1 MRTSLSKK
9 IFSTLS
15 AGNSSLVLGIL
26 GPFGLLLTAVLSS
39 NLLSV
44 SAAAQDS
51 RSRLAPNAD
60 VQMDSLASRVA
71 VQIRLSK
78 IDPENTKVFVFDFSN
93 AVDKEFSK
101 LGGLL
106 ADRFSTAL
114 RNQADGFV
122 VLDRQLLTAYLK
134 DNWIDQKAIQ
144 SNGIALALARSMGA
158 TAVVRGDLEQE
169 PDHQLRLALRL
180 EGFGPAWSAESL
192 FALTGEM
199 QALFEEPLPT
209 FMRTSPIPA
218 EPGVLIPGLDGVGIP
233 ECIYCP
239 PPLYDDDARAA
250 KYQGTIELS
259 VVVTPDGRSDSI
271 LVLKGA
277 PFLLNKQAVEAVQK
291 WKFKPAEKDGKP
303 VRVRVPIEITLRVN

>member
-1 MRTSLSKK
+1 MWTSSLEKT
-9 IFSTLS
+9 FSTLR
-15 AGNSSLVLGIL
+15 AGNSSWAL
-26 GPFGLLLTAVLSS
+26 GPFSFLLTAALSGT
-39 NLLSV
+39 LLSV

-51 RSRLAPNAD
+51 ASRSASPNAEA
-60 VQMDSLASRVA
+60 QLDSLASRVA
-71 VQIRLSK
+71 GQIRQSK
-78 IDPENTKVFVFDFSN
+78 IDPENTKVFVFDFPN

-106 ADRFSTAL
+106 ADHFSTAL

-122 VLDRQLLTAYLK
+122 VLDRPLLTAYLK

-169 PDHQLRLALRL
+169 PDHQLQLTLRL
-180 EGFGPAWSAESL
+180 EGFGPAWSAGSL
-192 FALTGEM
+192 LTLTGEM
-199 QALFEEPLPT
+199 QALFREPLPT

-218 EPGVLIPGLDGVGIP
+218 EPGVLIPGMDGVGIP
-233 ECIYCP
+233 ACIYCP

-271 LVLKGA
+271 LVLQGA

>member
-1 MRTSLSKK
+1 MWASLLKK
-9 IFSTLS
+9 TFSDLCP
-15 AGNSSLVLGIL
+15 GNSSLVLGR
-26 GPFGLLLTAVLSS
+26 FGLLLTAVLAG
-39 NLLSV
+39 NLFCV

-51 RSRLAPNAD
+51 ASRLAPNREA
-60 VQMDSLASRVA
+60 QMDSLASRVA
-71 VQIRLSK
+71 AQIRQSK
-78 IDPENTKVFVFDFSN
+78 IDPENTRVFVFDFSN
-93 AVDKEFSK
+93 AVDKEFSQ
-101 LGGLL
+101 LGRLL

-114 RNQADGFV
+114 GNQADGFV

-134 DNWIDQKAIQ
+134 DNWIDQKEIQ

-158 TAVVRGDLEQE
+158 TGVVRGDLEE
-169 PDHQLRLALRL
+169 DPDHQLLLTLRL
-180 EGFGPAWSAESL
+180 EGFGPAWSAGSL
-192 FALTGEM
+192 LTLTGEM
-199 QALFEEPLPT
+199 QAQLKEPLPT
-209 FMRTSPIPA
+209 FMRASAIPA

-239 PPLYDDDARAA
+239 PPLYDDAARAA

-259 VVVTPDGRSDSI
+259 VVVTSDGRSDSI

-277 PFLLNKQAVEAVQK
+277 PFLLNQQAIEAVQK

>member
-1 MRTSLSKK
+1 MRASLPKK
-9 IFSTLS
+9 SSFVVCLGRAFRAVGPLS
-15 AGNSSLVLGIL
+15 ALIIAVMLVS
-26 GPFGLLLTAVLSS
+26 VLIPSIAARDEAPA
-39 NLLSV
+39 LPR
-44 SAAAQDS
+44 AAQE
-51 RSRLAPNAD
+51 
-60 VQMDSLASRVA
+60 QMDSLASRVA
-71 VQIRLSK
+71 EEIRQSK

-106 ADRFSTAL
+106 ADHFSAAL

-122 VLDRQLLTAYLK
+122 VLDRPLLTAYLK

-169 PDHQLRLALRL
+169 PDHQLQLTLRL
-180 EGFGPAWSAESL
+180 EGFGPAWSAGSL
-192 FALTGEM
+192 LTLTGEM
-199 QALFEEPLPT
+199 QALFREPLPT
-209 FMRTSPIPA
+209 FMRTSPLPT

-233 ECIYCP
+233 ACIYCP

-271 LVLKGA
+271 LVLQGA

>member
-1 MRTSLSKK
+1 MWASLLKK
-9 IFSTLS
+9 TFANPC
-15 AGNSSLVLGIL
+15 AGNSYLVLGPL
-26 GPFGLLLTAVLSS
+26 GLLLTAVLCC

-51 RSRLAPNAD
+51 ASRLAPNAET
-60 VQMDSLASRVA
+60 QMDSLASRVA
-71 VQIRLSK
+71 GQIRQSK

-93 AVDKEFSK
+93 AIDKEFSK
-101 LGGLL
+101 LGRVL

-114 RNQADGFV
+114 RNQEDGFV

-158 TAVVRGDLEQE
+158 TAVVRGDLQEE
-169 PDHQLRLALRL
+169 PDHQLLLTLRL
-180 EGFGPAWSAESL
+180 EGFGPAWSAGSL
-192 FALTGEM
+192 LTLTGEM
-199 QALFEEPLPT
+199 QVLFKEPLST

-303 VRVRVPIEITLRVN
+303 VRVRVPVEITLRLN

>member
-1 MRTSLSKK
+1 MRTSLPKR
-9 IFSTLS
+9 IFPTLS
-15 AGNSSLVLGIL
+15 AGNSSLVLGS
-26 GPFGLLLTAVLSS
+26 FGLLLTAVLSS
-39 NLLSV
+39 SLLSV
-44 SAAAQDS
+44 AAAAQDS
-51 RSRLAPNAD
+51 RSRLADPD
-60 VQMDSLASRVA
+60 VQLDSLASRVA
-71 VQIRLSK
+71 GQIRQSK
-78 IDPENTKVFVFDFSN
+78 IDPENTKVFVFDFSK
-93 AVDKEFSK
+93 AADQEFSK

-259 VVVTPDGRSDSI
+259 VVVTPDGRCDSI
-271 LVLKGA
+271 LVLQGA

>member
-1 MRTSLSKK
+1 MWASLLKKTSSNPW
-9 IFSTLS
+9 
-15 AGNSSLVLGIL
+15 AGNSSLGL
-26 GPFGLLLTAVLSS
+26 GPFGLLLTVVLSC

-44 SAAAQDS
+44 PAAAQDS
-51 RSRLAPNAD
+51 RFRLAPDAEA
-60 VQMDSLASRVA
+60 QMDSLASRVA
-71 VQIRLSK
+71 GQIRQSK

-101 LGGLL
+101 LGRLL
-106 ADRFSTAL
+106 ADRISTAL

-122 VLDRQLLTAYLK
+122 VLDRQLLTGYLH

-158 TAVVRGDLEQE
+158 TAVVRGDLQE
-169 PDHQLRLALRL
+169 DPDHQLLLTLRL
-180 EGFGPAWSAESL
+180 EGFGPAWSAGSL
-192 FALTGEM
+192 LTLTHEM
-199 QALFEEPLPT
+199 QALLEEPLPT

-218 EPGVLIPGLDGVGIP
+218 EPGVLIAGLDGAGIP

-259 VVVTPDGRSDSI
+259 VVVTPEGRADSI
-271 LVLKGA
+271 LVLQGA

-303 VRVRVPIEITLRVN
+303 VPVRVPIEITLRLN

>member
-1 MRTSLSKK
+1 LLKK
-9 IFSTLS
+9 TFSRLC
-15 AGNSSLVLGIL
+15 AGNCSLVF
-26 GPFGLLLTAVLSS
+26 GPFSLLWAAVLAG

-44 SAAAQDS
+44 PPAPQDS
-51 RSRLAPNAD
+51 RSRLAPNAEA
-60 VQMDSLASRVA
+60 QMDSLASRVA
-71 VQIRLSK
+71 GQIRQSK
-78 IDPENTKVFVFDFSN
+78 IDPENTRVFVFDFSN

-101 LGGLL
+101 LGRLL
-106 ADRFSTAL
+106 AERFSTAL
-114 RNQADGFV
+114 LNQADGFV

-134 DNWIDQKAIQ
+134 DNWIDQKEIQ

-158 TAVVRGDLEQE
+158 TGVVRGDLGQG
-169 PDHQLRLALRL
+169 PDHQLLLTLRL
-180 EGFGPAWSAESL
+180 EGFGPAWSDKSL
-192 FALTGEM
+192 LTLTGEM
-199 QALFEEPLPT
+199 QALLEEPLPT
-209 FMRTSPIPA
+209 FTRASAIPG

-233 ECIYCP
+233 VCIYCP

-277 PFLLNKQAVEAVQK
+277 PFLLNKQAIEAVQR
-291 WKFKPAEKDGKP
+291 WKFKPAEKDGKA

>member
-1 MRTSLSKK
+1 M
-9 IFSTLS
+9 
-15 AGNSSLVLGIL
+15 N
-26 GPFGLLLTAVLSS
+26 
-39 NLLSV
+39 
-44 SAAAQDS
+44 
-51 RSRLAPNAD
+51 
-60 VQMDSLASRVA
+60 SLASRVA
-71 VQIRLSK
+71 GQIRQSK

-106 ADRFSTAL
+106 ADHFSTAL

-122 VLDRQLLTAYLK
+122 VLDRPLLTAYLK

-169 PDHQLRLALRL
+169 PDHQLQLTLRL
-180 EGFGPAWSAESL
+180 EGFGPAWSAGSL
-192 FALTGEM
+192 LTLTGEM
-199 QALFEEPLPT
+199 QALFREPLPT

-218 EPGVLIPGLDGVGIP
+218 EPGVLIPGMDGVGIP
-233 ECIYCP
+233 ACIYCP

-271 LVLKGA
+271 LVLQGA

>member
-1 MRTSLSKK
+1 MWTSLLKK
-9 IFSTLS
+9 TFSTLR
-15 AGNSSLVLGIL
+15 AGNSSWAL
-26 GPFGLLLTAVLSS
+26 GPFSFLLTAALSGT
-39 NLLSV
+39 LLTFA
-44 SAAAQDS
+44 AAAQDS
-51 RSRLAPNAD
+51 ASRLAPNAED
-60 VQMDSLASRVA
+60 KMDALASRVA
-71 VQIRLSK
+71 GQIRQSK

-114 RNQADGFV
+114 RKQADGFV

-134 DNWIDQKAIQ
+134 DNWIDQKEIQ
-144 SNGIALALARSMGA
+144 SNGTALALARSLGA
-158 TAVVRGDLEQE
+158 TGVVRGALEQN
-169 PDHQLRLALRL
+169 PDHQFLLTLRL
-180 EGFGPAWSAESL
+180 EGFGPAWSDKSL
-192 FALTGEM
+192 LTLTREM
-199 QALFEEPLPT
+199 PALFEEPLPT
-209 FMRTSPIPA
+209 FTRAAAIPP
-218 EPGVLIPGLDGVGIP
+218 EPGVLIAGLDGVGIP
-233 ECIYCP
+233 ECIYCA
-239 PPLYDDDARAA
+239 PPLDDAAARAA

-259 VVVTPDGRSDSI
+259 VVVTPEGRSDSI

>member
-1 MRTSLSKK
+1 MLKK
-9 IFSTLS
+9 TFSGPC
-15 AGNSSLVLGIL
+15 AGNWSLVLG
-26 GPFGLLLTAVLSS
+26 PFGILLTALLAG

-44 SAAAQDS
+44 STAAQDS
-51 RSRLAPNAD
+51 VSRLAPNAEA
-60 VQMDSLASRVA
+60 QIDSLASRVA
-71 VQIRLSK
+71 AQIRQSK

-93 AVDKEFSK
+93 TVDKEFSK
-101 LGGLL
+101 LGRLL

-134 DNWIDQKAIQ
+134 DNWIDQKEIQ

-158 TAVVRGDLEQE
+158 TGVVRGGLEE
-169 PDHQLRLALRL
+169 DPDHQALLTLSL
-180 EGFGPAWSAESL
+180 EGSGPAWSAGSL
-192 FALTGEM
+192 LPLTEDM
-199 QALFEEPLPT
+199 QALLKEPLPT
-209 FMRTSPIPA
+209 FLRASPIPG
-218 EPGVLIPGLDGVGIP
+218 EPGVLVPGLDGVGTP

-239 PPLYDDDARAA
+239 APLYDDAARAA

>member
-1 MRTSLSKK
+1 MWASLLKK
-9 IFSTLS
+9 TLSTLG
-15 AGNSSLVLGIL
+15 AGNSSLVLR
-26 GPFGLLLTAVLSS
+26 PFGLLLTAVLSA
-39 NLLSV
+39 NLLSI

-51 RSRLAPNAD
+51 ASRLAPPNAEA
-60 VQMDSLASRVA
+60 QMDSLASRVA
-71 VQIRLSK
+71 GQIRQSK

-101 LGGLL
+101 LGRLL
-106 ADRFSTAL
+106 ADHFSAAL

-158 TAVVRGDLEQE
+158 TAVVRGDLKEQ
-169 PDHQLRLALRL
+169 PDHQFLLTLRL

-192 FALTGEM
+192 LTLTGEM
-199 QALFEEPLPT
+199 QALFREPLPT
-209 FMRTSPIPA
+209 FMRSSPIPA

-271 LVLKGA
+271 LVLQGA

>member
-1 MRTSLSKK
+1 MWASLLKK
-9 IFSTLS
+9 TFSNLRP
-15 AGNSSLVLGIL
+15 GHSSLVL
-26 GPFGLLLTAVLSS
+26 GPFGLLWTAVLACS
-39 NLLSV
+39 LLSA

-51 RSRLAPNAD
+51 ATRLAPNAEA
-60 VQMDSLASRVA
+60 QMDSLASRVA
-71 VQIRLSK
+71 GQIRQSK

-93 AVDKEFSK
+93 AVDKEFSE
-101 LGGLL
+101 LGRLL

-114 RNQADGFV
+114 ANQADGFV

-134 DNWIDQKAIQ
+134 DNWIDQREIQ

-158 TAVVRGDLEQE
+158 TGVVRGNLEE
-169 PDHQLRLALRL
+169 DPDHQLLLTLRL
-180 EGFGPAWSAESL
+180 EGFGPAWSAGSL
-192 FALTGEM
+192 LTLTGEM

-209 FMRTSPIPA
+209 FMRASPIPA
-218 EPGVLIPGLDGVGIP
+218 EPGMLIPGLDGVGIP

-277 PFLLNKQAVEAVQK
+277 PFLLNKQAIEAVQK

>member
-1 MRTSLSKK
+1 MRTSLLKK
-9 IFSTLS
+9 TFSTLC
-15 AGNSSLVLGIL
+15 AGNSPLVLL
-26 GPFGLLLTAVLSS
+26 PFRFLLTAVLCS

-51 RSRLAPNAD
+51 RSPLTTNAET
-60 VQMDSLASRVA
+60 QMDSLASRVA
-71 VQIRLSK
+71 GQIRQSK

-106 ADRFSTAL
+106 ADRFSAAL
-114 RNQADGFV
+114 GNRADGFV

-169 PDHQLRLALRL
+169 PDHQLRLTLRL
-180 EGFGPAWSAESL
+180 EGFGPAWSAGSV

-218 EPGVLIPGLDGVGIP
+218 EPGVLIPGLDGVGVP

-277 PFLLNKQAVEAVQK
+277 PFLLNKQAVEAVLK

>member
-1 MRTSLSKK
+1 MWTSLLKK
-9 IFSTLS
+9 TF
-15 AGNSSLVLGIL
+15 SSLCPGSSSSVLRRSGVL
-26 GPFGLLLTAVLSS
+26 WTALLVFC
-39 NLLSV
+39 V

-51 RSRLAPNAD
+51 APRWAPNAEA
-60 VQMDSLASRVA
+60 QLDSLASRVA
-71 VQIRLSK
+71 SQIRQSK
-78 IDPENTKVFVFDFSN
+78 IDPENTRVFVFDFSN
-93 AVDKEFSK
+93 AVDKEFSL
-101 LGGLL
+101 LGRLL

-134 DNWIDQKAIQ
+134 DNWIDQKEIQ

-158 TAVVRGDLEQE
+158 SGVVRGDLEE
-169 PDHQLRLALRL
+169 DPDHQLRLTLRL
-180 EGFGPAWSAESL
+180 EGFGPAWSEKSL
-192 FALTGEM
+192 LTLTGEM
-199 QALFEEPLPT
+199 QAQFEEPLPT
-209 FMRTSPIPA
+209 FLRRSPIPT

-233 ECIYCP
+233 ACIYCP
-239 PPLYDDDARAA
+239 PPLYDDAARAA

-277 PFLLNKQAVEAVQK
+277 PFLLNKQAIEAVQK

>member
-1 MRTSLSKK
+1 MWASLLKK
-9 IFSTLS
+9 TFSNPW
-15 AGNSSLVLGIL
+15 AGNSSLVLG
-26 GPFGLLLTAVLSS
+26 PFGLLWTAVLSC

-44 SAAAQDS
+44 PAAAQDS
-51 RSRLAPNAD
+51 AFRLAPDAEA
-60 VQMDSLASRVA
+60 QMDSLASRVA
-71 VQIRLSK
+71 GQIRQSK

-101 LGGLL
+101 LGRLL

-122 VLDRQLLTAYLK
+122 VLDRQLLTGYLQ

-158 TAVVRGDLEQE
+158 TAVVRGELQE
-169 PDHQLRLALRL
+169 DPGHQLLLTLRL
-180 EGFGPAWSAESL
+180 EGFGPAWSAASL
-192 FALTGEM
+192 LTLTGAM
-199 QALFEEPLPT
+199 QALLEEPLPT

-218 EPGVLIPGLDGVGIP
+218 EPGVLIAGLDGAGIP

-259 VVVTPDGRSDSI
+259 VVVTPEGRADSI
-271 LVLKGA
+271 LVLQGA
-277 PFLLNKQAVEAVQK
+277 PFLLNKQAMEAVQK

-303 VRVRVPIEITLRVN
+303 VPVRVPIEITLRLN

>member
-1 MRTSLSKK
+1 MWASLLKK
-9 IFSTLS
+9 TFSNLCP
-15 AGNSSLVLGIL
+15 GNSSLVLGW
-26 GPFGLLLTAVLSS
+26 FGLLWTAVLAG

-51 RSRLAPNAD
+51 ASRLAPRAEA
-60 VQMDSLASRVA
+60 QMDSLGSRVA
-71 VQIRLSK
+71 GQIRQSK

-93 AVDKEFSK
+93 AADKEFSK
-101 LGGLL
+101 LGRLL

-134 DNWIDQKAIQ
+134 DNWIDQKEIQ

-158 TAVVRGDLEQE
+158 TGVVRGDLEE
-169 PDHQLRLALRL
+169 DPDHQFLLTLRL
-180 EGFGPAWSAESL
+180 EGFGPAWSAGTLLPLS
-192 FALTGEM
+192 GEM
-199 QALFEEPLPT
+199 QALHKEPLPT
-209 FMRTSPIPA
+209 FLRASPLPA

-239 PPLYDDDARAA
+239 PPLYDDAARAA

-259 VVVTPDGRSDSI
+259 VVVTPDGRSDSV